1 MKQKLSITLSEETIS
16 RIEKLTQLLPE
27 KTTDGKPQK
36 VTKSSIIEL
45 YSTIANRYFSD
56 EHLSIEY
63 EMLGITDGRRKNNGE
78 DIPL

>member
-45 YSTIANRYFSD
+45 YSNIIHNYFSI
-56 EHLSIEY
+56 EQLSLEY
-63 EMLGITDGRRKNNGE
+63 EMLVMIDGRRKSN
-78 DIPL
+78 D

>member
-45 YSTIANRYFSD
+45 YSNIANRYFSD

-63 EMLGITDGRRKNNGE
+63 GLLNTVDNRRKNHMT
-78 DIPL
+78 